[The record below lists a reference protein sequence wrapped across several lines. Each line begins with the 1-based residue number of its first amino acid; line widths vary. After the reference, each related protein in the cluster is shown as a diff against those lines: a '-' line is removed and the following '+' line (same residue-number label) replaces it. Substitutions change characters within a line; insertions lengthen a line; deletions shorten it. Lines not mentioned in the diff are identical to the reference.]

1 MKKLDIVFVIISLLI
16 ALTSYFATNLI
27 YIPIGVFAI
36 YLIYYF
42 VLVRKRI
49 KRYLNKTEVIHSCY
63 NFINSFVISLSVKD
77 SLEEAYQ
84 NGLRL
89 APKTMLEE
97 TNEIENKT
105 IIERLVFLRQY
116 FNLAIYKMFL
126 NIVNLYQDQGG
137 NILTL
142 SDSLMKECTRVEKS
156 MQESASISNK
166 HLVEFAILWLLS
178 IFILVFLRFALSDFY
193 LKMLSSVIFVVLVTI
208 YYLLFL
214 VASFLFILKYVN
226 LVIKEDVGNE

>member
-1 MKKLDIVFVIISLLI
+1 MKKIDIVFVIISLLI

-89 APKTMLEE
+89 APKAMLEE

>member
-1 MKKLDIVFVIISLLI
+1 
-16 ALTSYFATNLI
+16 
-27 YIPIGVFAI
+27 
-36 YLIYYF
+36 
-42 VLVRKRI
+42 
-49 KRYLNKTEVIHSCY
+49 
-63 NFINSFVISLSVKD
+63 
-77 SLEEAYQ
+77 
-84 NGLRL
+84 
-89 APKTMLEE
+89 MLEE

>member
-166 HLVEFAILWLLS
+166 HLVEFSILWLLS